1 MTPALTPAVI
11 FLPIGALLGPSLLGW
26 LSPRVLERLDLAVAI
41 GLCVLGVLVG
51 VSVGREARGAVR
63 MLLAASVESAVT
75 IAAVAVAAAYFVR
88 ATGAPIDTPLI
99 ALACILGLCA
109 SASSA
114 TSADPDVEPAAAV
127 ATRIADL
134 DDVLPIVGAVAVRA
148 VLAGGA
154 RDDVLMALAAPAIGV
169 AIGAIGWLIF
179 ERAESLPERA
189 VFVLGALSLGGG
201 AASYVG
207 TSPLAVGLVAGLI
220 WTVMPGR
227 ADRLVHEDLQRV
239 QHPVVVL
246 LLVTAG
252 ALTQPSRLAL
262 WLLIPY
268 VLFRLAG
275 KVVGAWL
282 SSRFVDAHAGDL
294 AAYLMSPGVLG
305 VAFALSFRSA
315 LAPATAEVLL
325 SVAAIGTAAFELFA
339 LAVVPH
345 WQGSRSR

>member
-1 MTPALTPAVI
+1 M
-11 FLPIGALLGPSLLGW
+11 
-26 LSPRVLERLDLAVAI
+26 
-41 GLCVLGVLVG
+41 
-51 VSVGREARGAVR
+51 
-63 MLLAASVESAVT
+63 
-75 IAAVAVAAAYFVR
+75 
-88 ATGAPIDTPLI
+88 
-99 ALACILGLCA
+99 
-109 SASSA
+109 
-114 TSADPDVEPAAAV
+114 
-127 ATRIADL
+127 
-134 DDVLPIVGAVAVRA
+134 
-148 VLAGGA
+148 
-154 RDDVLMALAAPAIGV
+154 
-169 AIGAIGWLIF
+169 
-179 ERAESLPERA
+179 
-189 VFVLGALSLGGG
+189 
-201 AASYVG
+201 
-207 TSPLAVGLVAGLI
+207 VAGNI